1 MRKRIVILVLFSFL
15 ALSFDLARGQSVDKL
30 KSEIIKAE
38 NEIARINAQI
48 SANSKKLSGTNQMQ
62 DLVKKKI
69 DSRQLILRNIDT
81 QISRLRGQLGTYGR
95 DITTQTTT
103 LNSLVAL
110 QKRQLRS
117 AYLNYRV
124 NNYTSFLF
132 DSQGFAQ
139 AVRRLYYLDM
149 FQQSVLRRSSQI
161 SSLRE
166 DLTVKVDDLT
176 VREKELLV
184 LLGDKA
190 SEVKSLEREQK
201 ELALVTSQL
210 KTSDSKLRAEA
221 SVNRKKVAQL
231 QAKINQIIEQE
242 ARRAAAEAAKKRK
255 EVGAAKA
262 DSEYQAQGRAFA
274 SGRSELVAPV
284 AGGVVIEKFG
294 IHQLPGQAGVK
305 VDNKGVNIRC
315 ADGAVVRS
323 IDEGEVRNVFLVQ
336 GMGSSVL
343 IRHAGGYLSVY
354 SNLSSVSVKQGDVL
368 ERGATIGRMNR
379 SLTGEPVLH
388 FQIWRETQTL
398 NPEQWIR
405 F

>member
-262 DSEYQAQGRAFA
+262 DAEYQAQGRAFA

>member
-255 EVGAAKA
+255 EVGGAKA
-262 DSEYQAQGRAFA
+262 DAEYQAQGRAFA

-315 ADGAVVRS
+315 PDGAVVRS

>member
-255 EVGAAKA
+255 EVGGAKA
-262 DSEYQAQGRAFA
+262 DAEYQAQGRAFA